1 MLIMMNILKKHS
13 KQVLFYVLYMF
24 YDVTICAGSA
34 GTTDTCIMPIISKY
48 RPKLTC
54 SYPKQHALTE

>member
-1 MLIMMNILKKHS
+1 MLTDHDEYFKKHP

-34 GTTDTCIMPIISKY
+34 GTTDTCNLPIIRKY
-48 RPKLTC
+48 RPKLT
-54 SYPKQHALTE
+54 